1 VIQRAVSS
9 LRENGRPTPT
19 RSAGVVAGPP
29 PSVRP
34 CRWAL
39 DVAEPFQVPNGPTLA
54 TVQDPEGNP
63 LGPRPAV

>member
-1 VIQRAVSS
+1 
-9 LRENGRPTPT
+9 
-19 RSAGVVAGPP
+19 
-29 PSVRP
+29 
-34 CRWAL
+34 L